1 VRQSLIFVVLFA
13 FAASMVASESLGDAA
28 KREEARRKKNREQ
41 GVAAPVLALPDAR
54 PTPRSEAAA
63 SPTAAPAESGET
75 RLATDPLKVDPTP
88 SPSPAVA
95 TETAEELWRRRAAEA
110 RARVEMAEA
119 AYERAQKAGMPRV
132 AYEDD
137 SGGTVR
143 EAIAEVQKRREE
155 AKKDLDLARAAVIEL
170 EEQARR
176 AGALPGW
183 LR

>member
-1 VRQSLIFVVLFA
+1 MRQSLTFVVLFA
-13 FAASMVASESLGDAA
+13 LTASMVVSESLGDAA

-41 GVAAPVLALPDAR
+41 GVAVPVLALPDPR
-54 PTPRSEAAA
+54 PTVRPDAAA

-75 RLATDPLKVDPTP
+75 RLATDPLKVDPIPTP
-88 SPSPAVA
+88 SPAAA

-110 RARVEMAEA
+110 RARVEAAEG

-132 AYEDD
+132 VYEDD

-143 EAIAEVQKRREE
+143 EAIAEVQKRLEE
-155 AKKDLDLARAAVIEL
+155 AKKELDLARAAVVEL